1 MLDPNEILICIK
13 MTDLHCVPKTTVSY
27 QKHAARSKIDQ
38 FPKNFHWMLDDI
50 TNALTFV
57 SKS

>member
-27 QKHAARSKIDQ
+27 QKHAARSKIGQ
-38 FPKNFHWMLDDI
+38 FPKNFHWI
-50 TNALTFV
+50 IPNALTFFLNY
-57 SKS
+57 KKM